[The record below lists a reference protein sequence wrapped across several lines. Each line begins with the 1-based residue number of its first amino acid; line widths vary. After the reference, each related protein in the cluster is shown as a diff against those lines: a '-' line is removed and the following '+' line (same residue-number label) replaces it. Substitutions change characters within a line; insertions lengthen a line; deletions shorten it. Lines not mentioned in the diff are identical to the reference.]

1 MIPTPGSLWR
11 HYKGAEYRVVSIAR
25 HSETLETLVIYRPKD
40 AQNALEDWARPLS
53 MWNEIDVDE
62 PFGKRRFTRVDS

>member
-11 HYKGAEYRVVSIAR
+11 HYRGTEYRVVSIAR
-25 HSETLETLVIYRPKD
+25 HSETQEVLVTYRPKD

-53 MWNEIDVDE
+53 MWNEIVE
-62 PFGKRRFTRVDS
+62 PSFGVRRFTRVDS